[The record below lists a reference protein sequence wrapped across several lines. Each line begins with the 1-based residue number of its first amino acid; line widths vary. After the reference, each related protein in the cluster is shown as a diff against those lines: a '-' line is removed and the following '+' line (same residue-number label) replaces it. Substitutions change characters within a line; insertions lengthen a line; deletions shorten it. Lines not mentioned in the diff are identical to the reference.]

1 MRRLLQ
7 AALGLDP
14 ALAGQ
19 RGVDAAKKKLGVTAA
34 GTLRNQ
40 VRAVAFALGARPAAA
55 SPSAQYQ

>member
-40 VRAVAFALGARPAAA
+40 VRAVAFALGRQQRLQAHSISDA
-55 SPSAQYQ
+55 

>member
-1 MRRLLQ
+1 MRRLMQ

>member
-14 ALAGQ
+14 TLAGQ